1 MQELVEVVGRAT
13 GVVLMAPPV
22 ENAEAAASISTL
34 LSSLKP
40 KQKVGS
46 YPASLTL
53 LALVVSPMCCC
64 CKHKLMLRAPE
75 ALEAMCKA
83 GPLCL
88 CLLDISVYL
97 LCADCGCRELWRQG

>member
-46 YPASLTL
+46 RPVSPSQ
-53 LALVVSPMCCC
+53 LALVVCPTRCCC
-64 CKHKLMLRAPE
+64 EHKLVPKSTDPHT
-75 ALEAMCKA
+75 ALCKA

-88 CLLDISVYL
+88 CAPGINAPWV
-97 LCADCGCRELWRQG
+97 CRS